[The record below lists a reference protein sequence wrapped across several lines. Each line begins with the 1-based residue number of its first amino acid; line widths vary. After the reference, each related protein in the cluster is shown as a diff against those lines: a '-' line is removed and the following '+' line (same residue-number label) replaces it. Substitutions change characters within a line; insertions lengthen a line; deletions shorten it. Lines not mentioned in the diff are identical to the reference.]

1 MEILHNTFTNNS
13 FDYLKSKQFDV
24 FLLVK
29 NKVTRD
35 VMIRSDIGVS
45 EVTRILLKE
54 QGKKSEGW
62 VTDAQRAKFPQLT
75 EPLESLIKDSNA
87 LQKTASKMLTYWKG
101 VIGVQKAGFGTFK
114 AWDNYEVDLGALEY
128 LNDQVERVRGQLG
141 AFSITMA
148 KIIDWQDLQGMHGFA
163 TGNSSKLKV
172 SWRWSEFQRFF
183 ILWSH
188 LVAGVKPEGN
198 VDKTWTPGAK
208 DFVASEQRK
217 SKKQDDDEDEDFV
230 SQPKK
235 QKFVSKKRP
244 ENAKVKRVCSENEK
258 KNGKLKAVKRA
269 KKTLFKPKETDFEY
283 GLALSVSEEV
293 ERMRQSERTKD
304 KEDLAQA
311 LENSLQDRVEV
322 ELDGLQS
329 PFLPLGP
336 ACSPLPPGPTL
347 SVPSPLTGPA
357 AITRPI
363 GPVLEESRYFH

>member
-62 VTDAQRAKFPQLT
+62 VSDAQRAKFPQLT

-148 KIIDWQDLQGMHGFA
+148 KIIAWQDLQGMHGFA
-163 TGNSSKLKV
+163 TGAGSK
-172 SWRWSEFQRFF
+172 
-183 ILWSH
+183 
-188 LVAGVKPEGN
+188 
-198 VDKTWTPGAK
+198 GA
-208 DFVASEQRK
+208 VPR
-217 SKKQDDDEDEDFV
+217 
-230 SQPKK
+230 
-235 QKFVSKKRP
+235 
-244 ENAKVKRVCSENEK
+244 
-258 KNGKLKAVKRA
+258 
-269 KKTLFKPKETDFEY
+269 
-283 GLALSVSEEV
+283 
-293 ERMRQSERTKD
+293 
-304 KEDLAQA
+304 
-311 LENSLQDRVEV
+311 
-322 ELDGLQS
+322 
-329 PFLPLGP
+329 FLPL
-336 ACSPLPPGPTL
+336 LP
-347 SVPSPLTGPA
+347 
-357 AITRPI
+357 
-363 GPVLEESRYFH
+363 